1 MRRKIGWAG
10 LLAIGLGIG
19 CFGQGE
25 AAEKIRVAIFP
36 QTHSSNVRLATELM
50 KGEVV
55 SIKVFAESQLG
66 LQKGDVQFGI
76 LGYHNIATL
85 ADAGIKNVKV
95 IAGYATGANN
105 LSVRKGVPIKTWKD
119 LEGKTVGSITGSWA
133 HFLLLMGMRHHGVDT
148 NKVKIAHYAPGPPI
162 LVAMKD
168 GNVDA
173 MMCWEPMNA
182 QIKLAGTGDYS
193 GINMG
198 DNPAGDT
205 VGLIG
210 VNADFERRNPEVVQ
224 EFVNALVE
232 ATKRLKAN
240 REEWIRL
247 SIGATGAPRDVI
259 EESMKHLDLNYLVF
273 QDKAAA
279 LTKTA
284 KPLGMTKTD
293 VTGAEEII
301 IEWKYLEKATGK
313 SRRDLRS

>member
-1 MRRKIGWAG
+1 MRRAVICGG
-10 LLAIGLGIG
+10 LLALACWMGFLGA
-19 CFGQGE
+19 GE
-25 AAEKIRVAIFP
+25 AAEKLRVAIFP

-55 SIKVFAESQLG
+55 GIKVFAESQLG

-95 IAGYATGANN
+95 VAGYATGANN
-105 LSVRKGVPIKTWKD
+105 LSVRKGVHVKTWKD

-133 HFLLLMGMRHHGVDT
+133 HFLLLMGMRHHGVDAD
-148 NKVKIAHYAPGPPI
+148 KVKIVHYAPGPPI

-182 QIKLAGTGDYS
+182 QIRLAGTGDYS
-193 GINMG
+193 GIDMG

-210 VNADFERRNPEVVQ
+210 VNADFEKRHPDVVQ
-224 EFVNALVE
+224 NFVNALVE

-247 SIGATGAPRDVI
+247 SIEATGAPRDVI

-273 QDKAAA
+273 YEKAAA
-279 LTKTA
+279 LTRTA

-293 VTGAEEII
+293 VSGAEDTI